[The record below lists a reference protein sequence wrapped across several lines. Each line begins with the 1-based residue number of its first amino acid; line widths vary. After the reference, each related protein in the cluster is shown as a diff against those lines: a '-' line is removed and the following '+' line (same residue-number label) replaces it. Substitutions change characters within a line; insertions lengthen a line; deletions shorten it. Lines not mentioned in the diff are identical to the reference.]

1 MKTKLSVF
9 VAIAM
14 ALAAVALNGKE
25 EESKFS
31 TELAVN
37 ALQRYYD
44 DNAIPTSNAAVVQ
57 TDLVISHENGV
68 YVEAWRSI
76 GARSRSVSGDYADE
90 SRYFLGWSGE
100 VFGKLSL
107 DAGIGYYDVY
117 GSTGDL
123 KNYYVEVSRSF
134 ETAYGTW
141 TPSVLRETYFTK
153 DSAGYDGGSRTF
165 LALSHEIEVRRAT
178 IEQRLSAM
186 YESAF
191 GYAKAWTYEYSATV
205 SWKVNE
211 HVSIILPSV
220 RYLKPTAYVDG
231 QERRL
236 ILGIGAKVSF

>member
-9 VAIAM
+9 VVISVT
-14 ALAAVALNGKE
+14 LAVAALNGKE

-44 DNAIPTSNAAVVQ
+44 DNAIPTSSAAVVQ
-57 TDLVISHENGV
+57 SDLVISHENGV

-90 SRYFLGWSGE
+90 ARYFLGWSGD
-100 VFGKLSL
+100 VFGNLSL
-107 DAGIGYYDVY
+107 DAGIGYYDLY

-123 KNYYVEVSRSF
+123 KEYYVEVSRSF
-134 ETAYGTW
+134 ETAHGTW
-141 TPSVLRETYFTK
+141 TPSILREQYFTK
-153 DSAGYDGGSRTF
+153 ASAGYDGGSRTF
-165 LALSHEIEVRRAT
+165 FAISHEIEVRRAT
-178 IEQRLSAM
+178 VEQKLSAM

-191 GYAKAWTYEYSATV
+191 GYAKAWTYEYSATL

-220 RYLKPTAYVDG
+220 RYLKPTTHENG

-236 ILGIGAKVSF
+236 ILGVGATISL